1 MAVAAHSAGCQES
14 KTGKTAGEAGSPAFV
29 AEEKAP
35 AAAGG
40 GDVGTGAGSAPSAL
54 GPWVGT
60 VAETMTTAGYTY
72 VQVDT
77 GSEKIWA
84 AAPSFD
90 VKVGD
95 VVTVPPGS
103 PMPGYYSKSLDR
115 TFDVVTFVAAVTVGA
130 DASAAAAPATPPGAH
145 PAPVVEAGDITYEG
159 IGKADG
165 GMTVAEIF
173 SGRSDLGGAEVAV
186 RGKVV
191 KFSPMIM
198 GKNWIHL
205 QDGTDHEGANDLTI
219 TTSAQAAKGDTVL
232 VRGVV
237 TLDKDFGAGY
247 RYDLILEDADVTV
260 E

>member
-1 MAVAAHSAGCQES
+1 M
-14 KTGKTAGEAGSPAFV
+14 
-29 AEEKAP
+29 
-35 AAAGG
+35 
-40 GDVGTGAGSAPSAL
+40 
-54 GPWVGT
+54 
-60 VAETMTTAGYTY
+60 
-72 VQVDT
+72 
-77 GSEKIWA
+77 
-84 AAPSFD
+84 
-90 VKVGD
+90 
-95 VVTVPPGS
+95 PPGI
-103 PMPGYYSKSLDR
+103 
-115 TFDVVTFVAAVTVGA
+115 
-130 DASAAAAPATPPGAH
+130 H
-145 PAPVVEAGDITYEG
+145 PAPTVEAGDISYEG

-173 SGRSDLGGAEVAV
+173 SGRSGLGGAEVTV

-232 VRGVV
+232 VRGLV

-247 RYDLILEDADVTV
+247 RYDLIIEDADVTV